1 MKCIGRIVTNSK
13 TVDTLDYVEVT
24 NNKCGLDFSVPTL
37 IIGKKNAVELFGE
50 DNIKV
55 LDRKI
60 KDNVYWTYGKTE
72 KRNIY
77 EEDLR
82 KFNQNLIKNLSKKV
96 KYTFFNV
103 LSEPLSRIKRYI
115 KFMRSDEEKIVYIT
129 DNHVYI
135 FYNNNVFGL
144 SLDDIE
150 YAGIKKEKVIKQ
162 IQENP
167 HNIVIDNTKF
177 LSKKMKNYIKDDKIL
192 VPYLY
197 FIAN

>member
-82 KFNQNLIKNLSKKV
+82 KFNQNLIKNLSKRV